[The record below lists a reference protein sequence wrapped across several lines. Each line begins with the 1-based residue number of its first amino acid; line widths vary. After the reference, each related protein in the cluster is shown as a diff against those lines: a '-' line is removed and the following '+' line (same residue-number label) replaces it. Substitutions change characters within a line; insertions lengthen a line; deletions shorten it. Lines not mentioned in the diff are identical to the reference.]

1 MTANRSQYV
10 IVNRAGP
17 TWDLA
22 PLEELARVL
31 GQRYKG
37 EIWTF
42 GDDPIEIQVGTFQ
55 IHRDRHPL
63 DSGLAKKLARVI
75 RLIGRGLAL
84 RLVHRRRLIVI
95 TYDPLTAGI
104 VGVGLRWLAGARF
117 VCEVN
122 GAYDNA
128 ANFADIQNPTD
139 GATKTR
145 RAIVF
150 GSWVLRQAHH
160 IKLLFCQQIDGFSVP
175 SDIPRSVLMDFVDW
189 SKFQYTNRP
198 REPILLFVGY
208 PFLLKGVDILLE
220 AFSRVRSDFP
230 HWRLVLIGFQI
241 PEQARARGLPTD
253 GVTLLGPQPPEEVSR
268 WMERTRALI
277 LPSRTEAMG
286 RVLIE
291 AAFKGCPRI
300 GSRVGGI
307 PHYVT
312 HEVDGLLFEPG
323 NIDDL
328 SATLRRFMG
337 DETLQARLGDA
348 ARARAEREF
357 TAERYLEL
365 YSRIIDGLAGK

>member
-1 MTANRSQYV
+1 MTTNSSQYV

-22 PLEELARVL
+22 PLEELARIF

-37 EIWTF
+37 EIWTY
-42 GDDPIEIQVGTFQ
+42 GDDPIEIQVGTFR
-55 IHRDRHPL
+55 IYRDRHPL
-63 DSGLAKKLARVI
+63 NSGLPKKVARVI
-75 RLIGRGLAL
+75 RLVGRGLAL
-84 RLVHRRRLIVI
+84 RFVHQQRLVVI

-117 VCEVN
+117 ICEVS

-128 ANFADIQNPTD
+128 ANFADMQNPTD
-139 GATKTR
+139 GAKKTR
-145 RAIVF
+145 RAVVF

-160 IKLLFCQQIDGFSVP
+160 IKLLFRQQIDSFSVP
-175 SDIPRSVLMDFVDW
+175 VDVPRSVLMDFVDW
-189 SKFQYTNRP
+189 PKFQYMNRP

-220 AFSRVRSDFP
+220 AFSRVRSEFP
-230 HWRLVLIGFQI
+230 HWRLIVIGFQI
-241 PEQARARGLPTD
+241 PEQARSRGLPTD
-253 GVTLLGPQPPEEVSR
+253 GITLLGPQPPEEVSR

-291 AAFKGCPRI
+291 AAFKGCARI

-312 HEVDGLLFEPG
+312 HDVDGLLFESE
-323 NIDDL
+323 NVDDL
-328 SATLRRFMG
+328 AATLRRFMG